1 VLSIGT
7 LGIWNVVGYPIEGFV
22 SDDRYI
28 VFKATYDENGKAT
41 RVDIQGG

>member
-1 VLSIGT
+1 
-7 LGIWNVVGYPIEGFV
+7 VGYPIEGFV
-22 SDDRYI
+22 SDDKYI